1 MTIGLIWVQKTTPI
15 PFSVTNVV
23 AEAATV
29 AKENSGSGSPSCC
42 PPPETGS
49 GASQRRAMTYA
60 RCMAAVEVSVVLLG
74 PENQR
79 WRPMYPAQA
88 IGHPGW
94 HAEEAVQPEL
104 LVTIKS

>member
-1 MTIGLIWVQKTTPI
+1 
-15 PFSVTNVV
+15 
-23 AEAATV
+23 
-29 AKENSGSGSPSCC
+29 
-42 PPPETGS
+42 
-49 GASQRRAMTYA
+49 MTYA

-104 LVTIKS
+104 LVTIKSICGELRRVPDLLEGSSSHLNP